1 MNGTACNMIKIRN
14 CNCIRNADIKIKNNC
29 LNIKYG
35 INGTGKSTISMAI
48 RAKADNDR
56 AMFDVLLPYGADK
69 DQPDQCPDVLDMPF
83 TKIRVFDETYANK
96 YLFRGDGFFDN
107 PFKVFL
113 QSSECEQLEVKIE
126 EMLIELQSVF
136 QQSPELER
144 VRSLLPQLFSSM
156 KFNNGKVAKTGGM
169 GEFLKGNGYGFE
181 KHEELKPYQSYY
193 GQEDFS
199 KVTGWAK
206 WRRDGIDHMHEDA
219 CPFCTSGMEMPKI
232 KSQNAVIETVFKNSA
247 ISAASAVLDYL
258 KKAVENNCIGKEE
271 LQTLERYIGDS
282 SKSSALETEIN
293 QLAAE
298 TNYLNTQ
305 INTILDFKPMNVT
318 REQIDNIERRLNE
331 MHIEEGLLT
340 RFYCTESMKTMVS
353 EINNKIESLQER
365 AQNLKGLFKKYD
377 DKLGELINDRKDD
390 INQFLSLAGFPYEF
404 HIEPDGNGK
413 AKTYLIPVGVAT
425 HTVSN
430 PANHLSWGERNA
442 FSLVM
447 FMFQAISDDADLI
460 VLDDPISAFDE
471 NKKFAIIRRLFDNQK
486 DSLKNKTVLMLTH
499 DTQPLIDFAKGDFFR
514 RYGLITN
521 VHVMFMEN
529 GDGVV
534 SEREIITDDLK
545 NVVEL
550 TSSIAK
556 DPNES
561 YVTRIVNLRKYI
573 ELTCPDYNNSPIYN
587 VLSNIIHGRS
597 IPTYPD
603 GVQKLEQPVIDSGR
617 SKICSYIEGFTYSD
631 YIDNLK
637 DSKLLQRY
645 KTAEPYEKLLIA
657 RLLFERRQLLT
668 KLRRQYPALGKFL
681 NESNHIENDYVFQLD
696 PRKYLQIPQCYMSQL
711 DDFVDH
717 SIIG

>member
-1 MNGTACNMIKIRN
+1 MDSIACNTIKVRN
-14 CNCIRNADIKIKNNC
+14 CNCIRNADIKIENNC

-48 RAKADNDR
+48 RAKADNDK
-56 AMFDVLLPYGADK
+56 ATFDALLPYGADK
-69 DQPDQCPDVLDMPF
+69 DQTDQCPDVLDMPF
-83 TKIRVFDETYANK
+83 AKIRVFDETYANK

-107 PFKVFL
+107 SFKVFL
-113 QSSECEQLEVKIE
+113 QSSECEQLETETE
-126 EMLIELQSVF
+126 EMLKELQGVF

-144 VRSLLPQLFSSM
+144 VRSLLPQLFSSV
-156 KFNNGKVAKTGGM
+156 KFNNGKVAKSGGM

-199 KVTGWAK
+199 KVTSWAK

-219 CPFCTSGMEMPKI
+219 CPFCTSGMEVPKI
-232 KSQNAVIETVFKNSA
+232 KRQNAVIETVFKNSA

-258 KKAVENNCIGKEE
+258 KKAVENNCIKEE
-271 LQTLERYIGDS
+271 ELHTLERYMGDS
-282 SKSSALETEIN
+282 SKSNALVAEIT
-293 QLAAE
+293 QLAVE

-318 REQIDNIERRLNE
+318 REQIDNIERQLNE
-331 MHIEEGLLT
+331 MHIEESLLT
-340 RFYCTESMKTMVS
+340 KFYCTEFMRTMVS

-365 AQNLKGLFKKYD
+365 AQNLRELFKKYD
-377 DKLGELINDRKDD
+377 NKLGKLINNRKDD
-390 INQFLSLAGFPYEF
+390 INQFLALAGFPYEF

-413 AKTYLIPVGVAT
+413 AKTYLVPVGVAT
-425 HTVSN
+425 HTVSKPEN
-430 PANHLSWGERNA
+430 RLSWGERNA

-471 NKKFAIIRRLFDNQK
+471 NKKFAIIRRLFDNKK

-499 DTQPLIDFAKGDFFR
+499 DTQPLIDFVKVNFFKR
-514 RYGLITN
+514 HGLTTN
-521 VHVMFMEN
+521 VHVMFIEN
-529 GDGVV
+529 GDGVI
-534 SEREIITDDLK
+534 SEREIIADDLK

-550 TSSIAK
+550 TLGIAK
-556 DPNES
+556 DNDES
-561 YVTRIVNLRKYI
+561 DVTRIVNLRKYI
-573 ELTCPDYNNSPIYN
+573 ELTYPDYNNSPIYH
-587 VLSNIIHGRS
+587 VLSNVIHGRS
-597 IPTYPD
+597 TPTYSD
-603 GVQKLEQPVIDSGR
+603 GVQNLEPHIFDSGCTEI
-617 SKICSYIEGFTYSD
+617 SMYIGDFKYRD
-631 YIDNLK
+631 YIDNLE
-637 DSKLLQRY
+637 DPKLSQRY
-645 KTAEPYEKLLIA
+645 ATADPYEKLLIA
-657 RLLFERRQLLT
+657 RLLFERRELLI

-711 DDFVDH
+711 DDFVSH
-717 SIIG
+717 EIQ